1 VSEMDQGDTVAPE
14 QSSVTP
20 APHTPVACDP
30 VAATLKRAH
39 ELLDA
44 VEAAENYSFGTD
56 YGKDLL
62 VDINQMVHRGGTNAL
77 VQDCLRR
84 TRREIRH
91 LRAQVEEWKAKHED
105 RSKLNHRRAEIIEN
119 LKAILSD
126 HKSAEWQVLS
136 AARAALSAA
145 KGET

>member
-1 VSEMDQGDTVAPE
+1 MPKIEDVEVSEMDQGDTVAPE
-14 QSSVTP
+14 HRAVTP
-20 APHTPVACDP
+20 APHTQAS
-30 VAATLKRAH
+30 AADLTAL
-39 ELLDA
+39 ELLASDEWCA
-44 VEAAENYSFGTD
+44 DLATVSSIVREALT
-56 YGKDLL
+56 
-62 VDINQMVHRGGTNAL
+62 
-77 VQDCLRR
+77 
-84 TRREIRH
+84 EIKQ

-119 LKAILSD
+119 LRSILSD